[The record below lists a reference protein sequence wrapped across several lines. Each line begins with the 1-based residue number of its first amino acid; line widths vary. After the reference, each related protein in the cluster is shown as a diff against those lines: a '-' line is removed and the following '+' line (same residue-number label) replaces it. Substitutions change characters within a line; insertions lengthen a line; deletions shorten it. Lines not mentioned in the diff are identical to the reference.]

1 MIISVNTIPCRE
13 KCIFSIRLLQTLTYF
28 FLFWNWH
35 LIENSFSLKEISQ
48 TFTNSFFQSWWTF
61 ENNKHNE
68 FRNVIIR
75 LYSVSCCTK
84 KGCQLYLWNVSSNS
98 LHFICTFLNFQ
109 WLKFWFGYGK
119 FKVDNT
125 EFEKKK
131 KKKKSFLKQR
141 ARFVHEKRW
150 VGARCVQNFTNVTFK
165 SNICWLI
172 TSVIKSAPLEQK
184 KSKVEVKIFMIKTRI
199 KSRQA

>member
-48 TFTNSFFQSWWTF
+48 TCTYSFFQSWWTL

-68 FRNVIIR
+68 FRNVMIH
-75 LYSVSCCTK
+75 SVSCCTK

-109 WLKFWFGYGK
+109 RLKFWFGYGK

-131 KKKKSFLKQR
+131 KKKASLNKEPGLFMKRGGWGRGASKISLTSLSSLI
-141 ARFVHEKRW
+141 FVD
-150 VGARCVQNFTNVTFK
+150 
-165 SNICWLI
+165 WL
-172 TSVIKSAPLEQK
+172 PQW
-184 KSKVEVKIFMIKTRI
+184 
-199 KSRQA
+199 